1 VTDYD
6 LLAADVAAQN
16 ARPEAIRAANLV
28 ALALE
33 KLRIQLALGRP
44 IADVNGTLDVD
55 LLAAPRYED
64 VLEKALAARP
74 DLKELAHQVMVAHE
88 FVKIARAGD
97 KPKLDFRGAAGWK
110 GIGAGEVSAD
120 GKTWN
125 AGLYL
130 SFPFFD
136 GLATKGR
143 VLESESNL
151 ATLELDVARARDGVA
166 LDVRTVVDAVRESA
180 EIVRALSGTVEQAR
194 RLLAMAE
201 KGFELGVKTRI
212 EVEDAHLA
220 LRSAEASLARA
231 RRDHL
236 VARMGLRWVQGEL

>member
-1 VTDYD
+1 
-6 LLAADVAAQN
+6 VAQ
-16 ARPEAIRAANLV
+16 
-28 ALALE
+28 
-33 KLRIQLALGRP
+33 
-44 IADVNGTLDVD
+44 
-55 LLAAPRYED
+55 
-64 VLEKALAARP
+64 
-74 DLKELAHQVMVAHE
+74 EL
-88 FVKIARAGD
+88 VKIARAGD

-110 GIGAGEVSAD
+110 GINAGDVSAD

-125 AGLYL
+125 AGLFL

-151 ATLELDVARARDGVA
+151 ATLGIDVARARDGVA
-166 LDVRTVVDAVRESA
+166 LDVRVVVDAVRDSA
-180 EIVRALSGTVEQAR
+180 EIGRALSGTVEQAR

-212 EVEDAHLA
+212 EVDDAQLA

>member
-1 VTDYD
+1 VTDY
-6 LLAADVAAQN
+6 
-16 ARPEAIRAANLV
+16 
-28 ALALE
+28 
-33 KLRIQLALGRP
+33 
-44 IADVNGTLDVD
+44 D

-110 GIGAGEVSAD
+110 GIGAGEVSDD

-125 AGLYL
+125 SGLYL

-151 ATLELDVARARDGVA
+151 ATLELDVAGARDGVA

-194 RLLAMAE
+194 RLLTMAE

-212 EVEDAHLA
+212 EVEDAQLA

-231 RRDHL
+231 RREHI
-236 VARMGLRWVQGEL
+236 VARMG